1 MKAKHP
7 ITYCLKNG
15 SKDSEQY
22 YRDIAMFSDEVM
34 QVYEEQAGDMVEEYR
49 AFLIEKLPASKRLSR
64 KEYLFEVLMMGVYIR
79 EYGGFAMGSNV
90 PALILMRSLGKLRQ
104 KGGLWKRVADRL
116 RGRWAMKMMM
126 KGRNRRRFMFPA
138 ASNLKHLIL
147 WLDATAEFRPQ
158 AARIRGWHRFFR
170 SLTEIEC
177 AIYLS
182 VVTQL
187 ADWFAIVAGQT
198 LDKYTSQVTPFLE
211 TVHRNYKNREDAIS
225 VNKRSV
231 EYHLNMLGAVVM
243 NEVFEKQFQ
252 NTTEKVLLVPPCM
265 RKTIECK
272 SVKGSKGDICQGCDE
287 ACLVNRLR
295 QSGMQQNFEVVIMH
309 HASKPPDWLSDPDKN
324 KNTGIIGVACP
335 TNLISGGWTIQAL
348 GVPAQCVV
356 LDHCG
361 CRHWHSEGM
370 GTSLNRQ
377 ELLRRIN
384 SEPQTVQLPAK
395 ASQSKLYERAG
406 LVSC

>member
-1 MKAKHP
+1 MKANNP
-7 ITYCLKNG
+7 ITYSLKNG
-15 SKDSEQY
+15 SQDSEKY
-22 YRDIAMFSDEVM
+22 YRETALLSNEVM
-34 QVYEEQAGDMVEEYR
+34 QVYDEQAGDMVEEYM
-49 AFLIEKLPASKRLSR
+49 AFLVKELPSSKRLSR
-64 KEYLFEVLMMGVYIR
+64 KEYLFEVLLMGVYIR
-79 EYGGFAMGSNV
+79 EYGGYAKGSKIPAM
-90 PALILMRSLGKLRQ
+90 ILMKSLGKLRR

-116 RGRWAMKMMM
+116 RGRWAMKMLM
-126 KGRNRRRFMFPA
+126 KKRNRRRFMFPA

-147 WLDATAEFRPQ
+147 WLDATAEFRTQ

-170 SLTEIEC
+170 SLTEIES

-187 ADWFAIVAGQT
+187 SDWFAAVAGQT
-198 LDKYTSQVTPFLE
+198 LDKYTAQVTPFLE

-252 NTTEKVLLVPPCM
+252 STTEKVLLVPPCM
-265 RKTIECK
+265 RKSLNCRSLK
-272 SVKGSKGDICQGCDE
+272 SLKGDICTGCNE
-287 ACLVNRLR
+287 SCPVNRLR
-295 QSGMQQNFEVVIMH
+295 FSGLQQGFEVVIMH

-324 KNTGIIGVACP
+324 NNTGIIGVACP
-335 TNLISGGWTIQAL
+335 TNLITGGWTIQAL

-370 GTSLNRQ
+370 VTSLNRQ

-395 ASQSKLYERAG
+395 ARQSKLYERAS